1 MNNLRMLL
9 WGFLAL
15 TVFWNFEFYQQDHLP
30 AVTESTTAPAPQS
43 NASALAATNRDL
55 ATSIPSQPAATSNN
69 PATANT
75 TVNPLSTDTPIVIA
89 PEVTPRI
96 QIDTDVLHLEI
107 NLKGAIIQK
116 ASLRTYTQSR
126 DNNQPIVLIDS
137 DNADTFGALQSGY
150 QSNAGLSI
158 GPQTIYQSP
167 AATYTLA
174 DGQDTLEVPLTTDD
188 GQGHQLTRTLLFKRG
203 KYAVSM
209 TDTLKNLSTTP
220 WPVAGYVDLLKR
232 WQKNERSMLNPNT
245 YAFRGPAVF
254 DGAKIQKLDL
264 EPVNPD
270 QMPKTAVSGGWVAAM
285 QHHFVVVMVPEIK
298 QNNQYEYL
306 VKNHD
311 YRLGFS
317 AAQPQTINPND
328 TQTITTTLFIGPKL
342 QDQLSAIGQ
351 KLEYTADYGRLTIIA
366 EPLFWLLSM
375 VHKIARNWGLTIII
389 VTILIKGAFYPLAQA
404 SGRSMAKVRLAQPR
418 LKAIQE
424 RYKDNRE
431 ELGRAMMEFYKR
443 EKINPLGGCLPTLL
457 QMPVFIAFYWVL
469 MESVEM
475 RQAPFIFWLQDL
487 STKDPYYIL
496 PMLMAG
502 AMFYQ
507 YKLNPT
513 SPDPVQA
520 KVFMFMPFVMSAMM
534 AALPSGL
541 VLYWVVNTLLTI
553 LQQYRINT
561 LVAAEEA
568 KLRT

>member
-15 TVFWNFEFYQQDHLP
+15 SLFWNYQFYLQDHP
-30 AVTESTTAPAPQS
+30 PVVTPAPVAKPAES
-43 NASALAATNRDL
+43 VAAAPPANPDL
-55 ATSIPSQPAATSNN
+55 SPSTPSATSSNPTAAPNANTAADTALVNPPAAT
-69 PATANT
+69 
-75 TVNPLSTDTPIVIA
+75 
-89 PEVTPRI
+89 PRVS
-96 QIDTDVLHLEI
+96 IDTDVLHLEV
-107 NLKGAIIQK
+107 NLTGAVIQK
-116 ASLRTYTQSR
+116 ATLTTYTQSR
-126 DNNQPIVLIDS
+126 DNSQPITLIDS
-137 DNADTFGALQSGY
+137 DNADSFGALQSGY
-150 QSNAGLSI
+150 KSTAGWSI
-158 GPQTIYQSP
+158 GPNTR
-167 AATYTLA
+167 YTSEASEYRLA
-174 DGQDTLEVPLTTDD
+174 DGQNTLSVPFNTDD
-188 GQGHQLTRTLLFKRG
+188 GQGHKLTRTLVLTRG
-203 KYAVSM
+203 HYAIQIN
-209 TDTLKNLSTTP
+209 DTLTNTATTA
-220 WPVAGYVDLLKR
+220 WPVASYADVIKR
-232 WQKNERSMLNPNT
+232 WQKNERSMLNPST
-245 YAFRGPAVF
+245 YAFRGPAVY
-254 DGAKIQKLDL
+254 DGNKIQKLDV
-264 EPVNPD
+264 ETVNAE
-270 QMPKTAVSGGWVAAM
+270 QLPKTDVSGGWVAAM
-285 QHHFVVVMVPEIK
+285 QHHFVVVVVPAL
-298 QNNQYEYL
+298 QQSNHYEYV

-311 YRLGFS
+311 YRLGYS
-317 AAQPQTINPND
+317 ASQTVGVNPNES
-328 TQTITTTLFIGPKL
+328 QQFSTTVFVGPKL
-342 QDQLSAIGQ
+342 QEQLAALGQ

-375 VHKIARNWGLTIII
+375 VHKLAINWGLTIII
-389 VTILIKGAFYPLAQA
+389 VTMLIKAAFYPLAQA

-496 PMLMAG
+496 PMIMAG
-502 AMFYQ
+502 AMFFQ

-534 AALPSGL
+534 SALPSGL

-553 LQQYRINT
+553 LQQVHINKV
-561 LVAAEEA
+561 VAAEEH